1 MSHGASNDNEYG
13 ECGRVTTTTKATKDR
28 SAHASIRGYCYQFD
42 RTILEVLDADTDT
55 EVLVEG
61 LEDIDLLGASRSTA
75 VQVKYWASKKYGTP
89 RSIHEPVELML
100 KAYSL
105 GANHDFILHV
115 HFGQE
120 SYPPETL
127 TIDEL
132 RACLTRKTTTDG
144 VQIHL
149 DYENYS
155 EETLIG
161 FTKRLRIR
169 SGDDF
174 ETQNSS
180 AKKHLARHLSASEQD
195 VDDLHYA
202 AALAHIQ
209 FLAMNP
215 DVDNRKINRADFL
228 ARINN
233 RQALYTRWHAETVG
247 ADRYAAGLARRL
259 KQLKVLTPSK
269 RKAVVI
275 SIDQDEV
282 EAQTLACRLAVS
294 EYGPGKMHTTKP
306 WTLVIDGND
315 DQIRRVKLAV
325 LKHGVGI
332 NDGYETIGFQTAA
345 FDAPPVINRRGGGD
359 VIKLASYSIRIIS
372 MASFREFIKE
382 GHDFGVILAIEGLDD
397 ELCRAGSADP
407 PIFYE
412 GLSAEHI
419 HKVIGGK

>member
-1 MSHGASNDNEYG
+1 M
-13 ECGRVTTTTKATKDR
+13 TTSTRLTKDR

-42 RTILEVLDADTDT
+42 RTILEILATDAGTDVLI
-55 EVLVEG
+55 EG
-61 LEDIDLLGASRSTA
+61 LEDVDLLGASRNTA
-75 VQVKYWASKKYGTP
+75 VQVKYWASKKYSTP

-100 KAYSL
+100 DAYSK
-105 GANHDFILHV
+105 GTDHDFILHV

-127 TIDEL
+127 TLDEL
-132 RACLTRKTTTDG
+132 RACLTRRTTKGG
-144 VQIHL
+144 VQIHR
-149 DYENYS
+149 DYEKYP
-155 EETLIG
+155 EKTLIG
-161 FTKRLRIR
+161 FTTRLRIR

-180 AKKHLARHLSASEQD
+180 AKKHLARHLGVSELD
-195 VDDLHYA
+195 VNDLHYA

-215 DVDNRKINRADFL
+215 DVDNRKINRTDFL

-233 RQALYTRWHAETVG
+233 RQALYTRWHTETVG
-247 ADRYAAGLARRL
+247 ADRYATGLARRL
-259 KQLKVLTPSK
+259 RQLKVLTPSK
-269 RKAVVI
+269 AKAVVI
-275 SIDQDEV
+275 SIGQDEV
-282 EAQTLACRLAVS
+282 EAQALAYRLAVS

-306 WTLVIDGND
+306 WTLVIDGTD
-315 DQIRRVKLAV
+315 DQVRRVKLAV

-345 FDAPPVINRRGGGD
+345 FAAAPVINRRGGGD
-359 VIKLASYSIRIIS
+359 VIKLASYSLRIIS

-382 GHDFGVILAIEGLDD
+382 GNDFGVILALQGLDD
-397 ELCRAGSADP
+397 ELCRAGSSDP
-407 PIFYE
+407 PIFYQ
-412 GLSAEHI
+412 GLSVEHI